1 MSAIIFSME
10 SGSEGNIKE
19 AMDFLDT
26 HEIVAW
32 GSNFIINTE
41 KFMASES
48 NPLTGYVNY
57 EGKVEHKVNIIE
69 IIRYKVPKPYPNP
82 DERPEEWV
90 NAEWKT
96 FFRFNKI
103 EEFGPV
109 ETISFKRPN
118 GENVKHPPQN
128 YVEVVD

>member
-1 MSAIIFSME
+1 MSAIIFSMK
-10 SGSEGNIKE
+10 SGSEMNIGE
-19 AMDFLDT
+19 AMDFLSS

-32 GSNFIINTE
+32 GSNFRIIPE

-48 NPLTGYVNY
+48 NPLIGYVNH
-57 EGKVEHKVNIIE
+57 EGQVGHKVNIIE
-69 IIRYKVPKPYPNP
+69 IIRYQDPKSYPNSN
-82 DERPEEWV
+82 ERPEEWV

-109 ETISFKRPN
+109 ETTSFKRSN

-128 YVEVVD
+128 YVGVVD